1 VNDATGIAAFEDA
14 VGCILHYHQ
23 RTKHHLHQYAR
34 SAGYLDWA
42 NQPDPFRTFAGAP
55 RIDLPLGSYDAGATP
70 YDDLYRPG
78 AVPSRPLDL
87 GSLGIFFELALGLSA
102 WKQYKD
108 SRWALR
114 SNPSSGNLHPTEGY
128 AILPA
133 LPGVEAGVYHYVS
146 RDHCLE
152 RRCTFP
158 GAEATKLAGVLPQWS
173 FFVGLTSIH
182 WREAWKY
189 GERAY
194 RYCQHD
200 AGHALAT
207 LRLAAAVLGWSA
219 HLVDSIADADL
230 AVLLGVDR
238 LDDFARVA
246 PPDREHPDALLFV
259 QPAQRAR
266 NATQDLTSFV
276 QPALAL
282 LRAGAGHGTW
292 SGQANALSR
301 SHEDW
306 SIIDRAAEAAWKP
319 ATTPRP
325 SFPNSSLGTR
335 GGEPV
340 LPPVSS
346 SSKVHAAQ
354 IIRQR
359 RSCLALDGKTS
370 IPAQTF
376 YRMLDHL
383 LPRPQVA
390 PWDMLPWEPL
400 VHMVLF
406 VHRIVGLPPGMYLFE
421 RSAAVHERL
430 RAAVTAEV
438 AWQRLPGCPE
448 HVRLFFLSPDDCRR
462 TAGVISCNQDI
473 AADGAFS
480 LGMIADFGD
489 TIRQRGPW
497 WYRRLF
503 WEAGAV
509 GQVLYLEAEAA
520 GIRSTGIGCY
530 FDDDCHAV
538 LGLDSDRFQS
548 LYHFTVGAP
557 VDDPRLTTLPA
568 YGHLQRARKDPTA

>member
-1 VNDATGIAAFEDA
+1 MKDRAGKTPVDDA
-14 VGCILHYHQ
+14 VECILNYHQ

-34 SAGYLDWA
+34 SADYLDWA
-42 NQPDPFRTFAGAP
+42 NQPDPFRSFAGAA
-55 RIDLPLGSYDAGATP
+55 RIDLPFGDVPTP
-70 YDDLYRPG
+70 YDDLYRP
-78 AVPSRPLDL
+78 AARFRLLDL
-87 GSLGIFFELALGLSA
+87 ASLGIFFELALGLSA
-102 WKQYKD
+102 WKQYQS

-114 SNPSSGNLHPTEGY
+114 CNPSSGNLHPTESY
-128 AILPA
+128 AILPGRPDVA
-133 LPGVEAGVYHYVS
+133 AGVYHYLS

-152 RRCTFP
+152 RRCTFSDSD
-158 GAEATKLAGVLPQWS
+158 AAKFVGVLPQDS

-219 HLVDSIADADL
+219 TLVDSIADTDL
-230 AVLLGVDR
+230 AALLGVDR
-238 LDDFARVA
+238 FDDFARVA
-246 PPDREHPDALLFV
+246 LADHEQPDALLLIR
-259 QPAQRAR
+259 PALTEAR
-266 NATQDLTSFV
+266 TTQNLLNIL

-282 LRAGAGHGTW
+282 LHDCAGHGIW
-292 SGQANALSR
+292 SGQANALSQ

-306 SIIDRAAEAAWKP
+306 SIIDRAAEAASKP
-319 ATTPRP
+319 ATVLAPSRTRP
-325 SFPNSSLGTR
+325 A
-335 GGEPV
+335 
-340 LPPVSS
+340 LPPVTSS
-346 SSKVHAAQ
+346 CSAPAAQ

-359 RSCLALDGKTS
+359 RSCLALDGNTS
-370 IPAQTF
+370 IPKEVF

-383 LPRPQVA
+383 LARPEVA

-400 VHMVLF
+400 VHLVLF
-406 VHRIVGLPPGMYLFE
+406 VHRIDGLRPGMYLLE
-421 RSAAVHERL
+421 RSEAVHEHL
-430 RAAVTAEV
+430 RPAVKAEFV
-438 AWQRLPGCPE
+438 WERPPGCPD
-448 HVRLFFLSPDDCRR
+448 HVRLFLMAPADCRR
-462 TAGVISCNQDI
+462 AAGVISCHQDI

-503 WEAGAV
+503 WEAGV
-509 GQVLYLEAEAA
+509 IGQVLYLEAEAA

-530 FDDDCHAV
+530 FDDACHEL

-568 YGHLQRARKDPTA
+568 YGHLQRNVQG

>member
-1 VNDATGIAAFEDA
+1 MNDATGKPAFEDA

-23 RTKHHLHQYAR
+23 QTKHHLHQYAR

-55 RIDLPLGSYDAGATP
+55 RIDLPLGDVATP

-87 GSLGIFFELALGLSA
+87 GNLGIFFELALGLSA
-102 WKQYKD
+102 WKQYQN

-114 SNPSSGNLHPTEGY
+114 CNPSSGNLHPTEGY

-152 RRCTFP
+152 RRCTLS
-158 GAEATKLAGVLPQWS
+158 GTEATPLDGGLLPQGS

-207 LRLAAAVLGWSA
+207 LRLAAGVLGWSA
-219 HLVDSIADADL
+219 HLVDSIADGDL

-238 LDDFARVA
+238 LDDFAQVA
-246 PPDREHPDALLFV
+246 PPDREQPNALLFV

-266 NATQDLTSFV
+266 NATQDLMSLV

-282 LRAGAGHGTW
+282 LRDGARHGTW

-306 SIIDRAAEAAWKP
+306 SIIEEAAEAAGKP
-319 ATTPRP
+319 ATTLAQIPTLP
-325 SFPNSSLGTR
+325 G
-335 GGEPV
+335 
-340 LPPVSS
+340 LPPVPSS
-346 SSKVHAAQ
+346 SSVPAAQ
-354 IIRQR
+354 IVRQR
-359 RSCLALDGKTS
+359 RSCLALDGTTF
-370 IPAQTF
+370 IPAETF

-400 VHMVLF
+400 VQLALF
-406 VHRIVGLPPGMYLFE
+406 VHRIVGLPPGLYLFE

-430 RAAVTAEV
+430 RAAVKAEV
-438 AWQRLPGCPE
+438 AWEPLPGCPE
-448 HVRLFFLSPDDCRR
+448 HVRLFFLAPGDCRR
-462 TAGVISCNQDI
+462 TAGVISCHQDI

-530 FDDDCHAV
+530 FDDACHKV

-568 YGHLQRARKDPTA
+568 YGHLRRAHKGQTA